1 MSLLTSRRIALL
13 GLNMLGEASM
23 LNRHYSCW
31 RRWLKLLLIS
41 LLLGGSAGAYAIDT
55 YDPATNQ
62 LTIPLVIVGN
72 TTYTNVR
79 ITVGNVISVGGGA
92 AANTYDTYS
101 SATNQLTIPA
111 VLSGAT
117 TFTNVVITVGSVISV
132 GGSTP
137 TFTLSSADV
146 PSGSTFGSQYILNG
160 FGCTGGNISPALS
173 WSNPPVGTVSYAL
186 QVYDPDAPT
195 GSGFWHWA
203 VYDIPVA
210 VTGLARGAGNAP
222 GTLPAGARG
231 GNTDF
236 MNTGATDI
244 GSYGGPCPPVGDA
257 PHRYI
262 FTLFAL
268 GVANLATTAQIP
280 PTGTAGVHGFA
291 LSRGGIGALM
301 LGKASFTA
309 HYGR

>member
-1 MSLLTSRRIALL
+1 MKYRNIALSV
-13 GLNMLGEASM
+13 ASIA
-23 LNRHYSCW
+23 LAVSAV
-31 RRWLKLLLIS
+31 S
-41 LLLGGSAGAYAIDT
+41 LSGCGGSAEAQV
-55 YDPATNQ
+55 P
-62 LTIPLVIVGN
+62 V
-72 TTYTNVR
+72 
-79 ITVGNVISVGGGA
+79 
-92 AANTYDTYS
+92 
-101 SATNQLTIPA
+101 
-111 VLSGAT
+111 
-117 TFTNVVITVGSVISV
+117 
-132 GGSTP
+132 
-137 TFTLSSADV
+137 FTLSSADV

-222 GTLPAGARG
+222 GTLPVGARG

-236 MNTGATDI
+236 MNTGATGI

-268 GVANLATTAQIP
+268 GVPNLATAAGIP
-280 PTGTAGVHGFA
+280 PTGTAGLHGFA
-291 LSRGGIGALM
+291 LNKGIGALM

-309 HYGR
+309 HFGR